1 MKKRL
6 QGLIA
11 GVLVGTILTSGAV
24 FAKQASE
31 MINVVYDNIKILI
44 DGKEYQPT
52 DALGNTVEPFIYN
65 GTTYL
70 PVRAIANAF
79 DKEVDW
85 EAQTST
91 VTLGSKNYDW
101 LDQMGYVDYETTGY
115 KNALQSWS
123 KESNKATDGNLYDRG
138 LHFTLYT
145 TSGGEDGVRVLNDG
159 TVESYQNVEYML
171 NNQYKTFEGK
181 IVCADTHNYCYN
193 TDQIIVKYYG
203 DGNLLYTSPPMTKGT
218 NAVSFNIDVSGY
230 KILKISLSV
239 VNPGKYNPQHSK
251 IGIVDARLSKK

>member
-1 MKKRL
+1 MKKRI
-6 QGLIA
+6 QGVIAGGLIGA
-11 GVLVGTILTSGAV
+11 ILTSGAV

-31 MINVVYDNIKILI
+31 TLEVIYDNIKILI

-52 DALGNTVEPFIYN
+52 DANGNPVEPFVYN

-85 EAQTST
+85 EPQTST

-101 LDQMGYVDYETTGY
+101 LDQMGYVNYETTGY
-115 KNALQSWS
+115 ENALSSWS
-123 KESNKATDGNLYDRG
+123 KNGNEATDGIIYDRG

-145 TSGGEDGVRVLNDG
+145 TAAAEDAVKVSNDG
-159 TVESYQNVEYML
+159 TVQSYQNVEYLL

-181 IVCADTHNYCYN
+181 IVCADTFNYCYN
-193 TDQIIVKYYG
+193 THQIIVKYYG
-203 DGNLLYTSPPMTKGT
+203 DGKLLYTSPPMTKGT
-218 NAVSFNIDVSGY
+218 NAVNFNIDISGY
-230 KILKISLSV
+230 KILKINLSV
-239 VNPGKYNPQHSK
+239 VNPGEYGPYHSK

>member
-11 GVLVGTILTSGAV
+11 GVLISTILASGVV

-31 MINVVYDNIKILI
+31 TINVIYDNIKILI

-52 DALGNTVEPFIYN
+52 DANGNVVEPFIYN

-101 LDQMGYVDYETTGY
+101 LDQMGYADYKTTASYSTLRAIPEGT
-115 KNALQSWS
+115 KDSS
-123 KESNKATDGNLYDRG
+123 GIKYDRG
-138 LHFTLYT
+138 LQFVLRT
-145 TSGGEDGVRVLNDG
+145 GEYEENNDG
-159 TVESYQNVEYML
+159 SIRSYQTVEYLL
-171 NNQYKTFEGK
+171 NNNYKMFSGNLISLCDYKNDQSIIAK
-181 IVCADTHNYCYN
+181 I
-193 TDQIIVKYYG
+193 YG
-203 DGNLLYTSPPMTKGT
+203 DGQLIYTSPVISFGTKAT
-218 NAVSFNIDVSGY
+218 KFDIDVSNY
-230 KILKISLSV
+230 KILKIHVEIPNLYPSHNDSSV
-239 VNPGKYNPQHSK
+239 
-251 IGIVDARLSKK
+251 IGIADARLSKK